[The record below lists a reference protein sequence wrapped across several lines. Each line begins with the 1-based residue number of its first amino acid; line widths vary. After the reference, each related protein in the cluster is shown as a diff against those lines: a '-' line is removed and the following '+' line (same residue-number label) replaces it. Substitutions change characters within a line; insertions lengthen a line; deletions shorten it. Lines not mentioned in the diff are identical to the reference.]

1 MAKSDC
7 SKEVHHGKK
16 TGKKTG
22 KLDLFPI
29 INGIIM
35 VLFIVITLYPV
46 LNTLAISLNDG
57 TDALRGGIYLL
68 PRKFT
73 WKNYITV
80 LQKDNLIT
88 GAYITV
94 ARTIIGTLLALV
106 ANAILAFIVS
116 RKRFLFKKEL
126 SLFWVIT
133 MYVNGGMIPTFL
145 LYKQLGLTNS
155 FGVYVIPGMV
165 SAFNMLVIRTYM
177 NGISDSLE
185 ESAQLD
191 GAGYTTIFLKI
202 YSPLCK
208 PVYATVALF
217 VAVGQ
222 WNSWFDA
229 MLYNRMNSNL
239 TTLQYEL
246 MKLLSS
252 VTNQGTS
259 VEAMKNAA
267 GSVTPTSVRAA
278 ATIITML
285 PIICI
290 YPFLQKY
297 FVAGLTLGG
306 VKNKDTAFY
315 PGSCCFG
322 MTLKYY
328 MRREHMKI
336 AGKNP
341 ITELDYPDPD
351 VIRVDDTYY
360 MVSTTMHFMPGCEIL
375 RSYDLIHW
383 EHLSYVYERLDSTEE
398 QRLVGEKNCYGK
410 GMWAASLRY
419 HKGMYYICF
428 VANDT
433 GKTYLYT
440 ADDIEGPWEKRII
453 EGFYHDCSLLFED
466 DHVYIVSGNRNVRLQ
481 ELKKDLGGP
490 KEGGLDRFWSV
501 IVGIRGLVL
510 KEVIFI
516 KSMEC
521 IIYS

>member
-1 MAKSDC
+1 MEAVTTKRRKSR
-7 SKEVHHGKK
+7 KK
-16 TGKKTG
+16 TSVADKVFVT
-22 KLDLFPI
+22 LNTLFM
-29 INGIIM
+29 IM
-35 VLFIVITLYPV
+35 FVIITLYPV

-80 LQKDNLIT
+80 LQKDNLIM

-94 ARTIIGTLLALV
+94 ARTVIGTALALF

-116 RKRFLFKKEL
+116 RKRFMFKKQL

-145 LYKQLGLTNS
+145 LFKTLHLTNS
-155 FGVYVIPGMV
+155 FWVYVIPGMF

-202 YSPLCK
+202 ISPLCK

-229 MLYNRMNSNL
+229 MLYNRMSANL

-252 VTNQGTS
+252 VTNQGNS

-278 ATIITML
+278 ATILTIM
-285 PIICI
+285 PIICL
-290 YPFLQKY
+290 YPFLQRY
-297 FVAGLTLGG
+297 FVTGLTIGG
-306 VKNKDTAFY
+306 VK
-315 PGSCCFG
+315 
-322 MTLKYY
+322 
-328 MRREHMKI
+328 E
-336 AGKNP
+336 
-341 ITELDYPDPD
+341 
-351 VIRVDDTYY
+351 
-360 MVSTTMHFMPGCEIL
+360 
-375 RSYDLIHW
+375 
-383 EHLSYVYERLDSTEE
+383 
-398 QRLVGEKNCYGK
+398 
-410 GMWAASLRY
+410 
-419 HKGMYYICF
+419 
-428 VANDT
+428 
-433 GKTYLYT
+433 
-440 ADDIEGPWEKRII
+440 
-453 EGFYHDCSLLFED
+453 
-466 DHVYIVSGNRNVRLQ
+466 
-481 ELKKDLGGP
+481 
-490 KEGGLDRFWSV
+490 
-501 IVGIRGLVL
+501 
-510 KEVIFI
+510 
-516 KSMEC
+516 
-521 IIYS
+521 

>member
-1 MAKSDC
+1 MA
-7 SKEVHHGKK
+7 KK

-185 ESAQLD
+185 ESVQQQ
-191 GAGYTTIFLKI
+191 
-202 YSPLCK
+202 PLLPCFQ
-208 PVYATVALF
+208 LF
-217 VAVGQ
+217 VFIHFYR
-222 WNSWFDA
+222 N
-229 MLYNRMNSNL
+229 
-239 TTLQYEL
+239 TLL
-246 MKLLSS
+246 PGLLLA
-252 VTNQGTS
+252 
-259 VEAMKNAA
+259 E
-267 GSVTPTSVRAA
+267 
-278 ATIITML
+278 
-285 PIICI
+285 
-290 YPFLQKY
+290 
-297 FVAGLTLGG
+297 
-306 VKNKDTAFY
+306 
-315 PGSCCFG
+315 
-322 MTLKYY
+322 
-328 MRREHMKI
+328 
-336 AGKNP
+336 
-341 ITELDYPDPD
+341 
-351 VIRVDDTYY
+351 
-360 MVSTTMHFMPGCEIL
+360 
-375 RSYDLIHW
+375 
-383 EHLSYVYERLDSTEE
+383 
-398 QRLVGEKNCYGK
+398 
-410 GMWAASLRY
+410 
-419 HKGMYYICF
+419 
-428 VANDT
+428 
-433 GKTYLYT
+433 
-440 ADDIEGPWEKRII
+440 
-453 EGFYHDCSLLFED
+453 
-466 DHVYIVSGNRNVRLQ
+466 
-481 ELKKDLGGP
+481 
-490 KEGGLDRFWSV
+490 
-501 IVGIRGLVL
+501 
-510 KEVIFI
+510 
-516 KSMEC
+516 
-521 IIYS
+521 

>member
-1 MAKSDC
+1 MEAVTTKRRKSR
-7 SKEVHHGKK
+7 KK
-16 TGKKTG
+16 TSVADKVFVT
-22 KLDLFPI
+22 LNTLFM
-29 INGIIM
+29 IM
-35 VLFIVITLYPV
+35 FVIITLYPV

-80 LQKDNLIT
+80 LQKDNLIM

-94 ARTIIGTLLALV
+94 ARTVIGTALALF

-116 RKRFLFKKEL
+116 RKRFMFKKQL

-145 LYKQLGLTNS
+145 LFKTLHLTNS
-155 FGVYVIPGMV
+155 SWVYVIPGMF

-202 YSPLCK
+202 ISPLCK

-229 MLYNRMNSNL
+229 MLYNRMSANL

-252 VTNQGTS
+252 VTNQGNS

-278 ATIITML
+278 ATILTML
-285 PIICI
+285 PIICL
-290 YPFLQKY
+290 YPFLQRY
-297 FVAGLTLGG
+297 FVTGLTIGG
-306 VKNKDTAFY
+306 VK
-315 PGSCCFG
+315 
-322 MTLKYY
+322 
-328 MRREHMKI
+328 E
-336 AGKNP
+336 
-341 ITELDYPDPD
+341 
-351 VIRVDDTYY
+351 
-360 MVSTTMHFMPGCEIL
+360 
-375 RSYDLIHW
+375 
-383 EHLSYVYERLDSTEE
+383 
-398 QRLVGEKNCYGK
+398 
-410 GMWAASLRY
+410 
-419 HKGMYYICF
+419 
-428 VANDT
+428 
-433 GKTYLYT
+433 
-440 ADDIEGPWEKRII
+440 
-453 EGFYHDCSLLFED
+453 
-466 DHVYIVSGNRNVRLQ
+466 
-481 ELKKDLGGP
+481 
-490 KEGGLDRFWSV
+490 
-501 IVGIRGLVL
+501 
-510 KEVIFI
+510 
-516 KSMEC
+516 
-521 IIYS
+521 